1 MSRPSYKTKSDT
13 LLLRRLIN
21 NLKERGSEVAG
32 ELERKAHNFLTDV
45 QMKRR
50 TIEVSSGQSSGH
62 GGDTAGCPLPA
73 EYK

>member
-1 MSRPSYKTKSDT
+1 MNCVLHCTV
-13 LLLRRLIN
+13 LLQ
-21 NLKERGSEVAG
+21 VAG

-50 TIEVSSGQSSGH
+50 TIEVSAGH

>member
-1 MSRPSYKTKSDT
+1 MNCVLHCTE
-13 LLLRRLIN
+13 LQ
-21 NLKERGSEVAG
+21 VAG

-50 TIEVSSGQSSGH
+50 TIEVSAGH